1 MPQPGAITIEFVAGS
16 SDLPP
21 GANDLLKELAAT
33 RGNGVIAVTG
43 HGDVGSDD
51 PAAQV
56 TGLNLGLARAQA
68 AAKALASDGV
78 PTADVRVGAEAAGR
92 GLDARLIQ

>member
-1 MPQPGAITIEFVAGS
+1 VVRIEFVAGS
-16 SDLPP
+16 SNLPP
-21 GANDLLKELAAT
+21 GANDLLKELAAK
-33 RGNGVIAVTG
+33 RGKGVISVTG
-43 HGDVGSDD
+43 HGEVASDD

-56 TGLNLGLARAQA
+56 AGLNLGLARAQA
-68 AAKALASDGV
+68 AAKALAADGV